1 MAIEEEMAND
11 KIGSV
16 MIIGGGIGG
25 MQAAL
30 DLADSG
36 LYVYLVEKSSSI
48 GGRMAQLDKTFP
60 TNDCSM
66 CIMSPK
72 LVECGRHLNIEILT
86 LSEIESIAGE
96 QGDFQVKVHQKA
108 RYIDP
113 DKCTGCGDCAQA
125 CPVMLPDEF
134 NQGLGTRTAT
144 YLTYPQSVPRVYAID
159 KKDRPPCNAAC
170 PAHINVQGYVAMIKA
185 GKYKEAIEIIMKDM
199 PLPGILGRVCVR
211 FCEEECRRREVDEA
225 LSIKELKRFAADQ
238 VDILSLPLPEITPR
252 EDKVAIIGSG
262 PSGLAAAYFLA
273 LDGYKPTIFE
283 ALPVAGGWLAVGIP
297 EFRLPRNILN
307 TEIENIKRF
316 GVEIKTGT
324 PIGKDRSID
333 DLFSE
338 GFKAVYVAAGAHN
351 GMKLNIPGEDRYDS
365 FHQCATWL
373 TEVNLGTITEIK
385 GKVIVLGGGNAAIDA
400 ARVSLR
406 LGAEEVHIVYRRSRD
421 EMPADPI
428 EIDEALEEGV
438 KLHILVTPKTVMGDN
453 NTLTG
458 LECLKNRLGEPDSS
472 GRRRPVPIEGSG
484 FFIPADHIIA
494 AIGQSVDT
502 SFAAGAKDMEF
513 SANGLAV
520 VNPDTLETAKR
531 GVFAGGDVV
540 TGPKTV
546 IEAMAQGKRAAAS
559 IAAYLQGQE
568 MPSSEG
574 MDSQEKDYKPIDA
587 SEPKMPRAQ
596 IPTRDVSE
604 RIKSFQESNLQ
615 MDEDTA
621 KAEASRCLDCGVC
634 CECFQCVEACKA
646 QAVDHDM
653 TDKLLDIDVGSII
666 LATGFQPYDPGIHD
680 TYQYGRFPNV
690 VTSIEF
696 ERILSASGPY
706 EGHLIRPSDN
716 KEPKKIAWIQCVGSR
731 NIHAGDR
738 GYCSG
743 VCCTYAIKQAMVAK
757 EHSDAPLD
765 TAIFYIDIRTYG
777 KEFEK
782 FYNRAKGEVGVRF
795 IKSRINNVLPGEEP
809 GNLKIRYTDVA
820 GRVIQEEFDI
830 VVLSVGLDIPQE
842 SIDLAQKIG
851 VDLNQYNFISTSSFN
866 PVHTTKPGIFVCGAF
881 QGPKDIPE
889 TVMQASAS
897 AAATSRLLSGQRHT
911 LTKEQEYPEEIDI
924 ADQEPRI
931 GVFVCH
937 CGINIGGVADVPQI
951 TEYAST
957 LPHVVVTDENL
968 FTCSQDTQ
976 DTIKERIHEYKLN
989 RVVVASCSARTHEPL
1004 FQDTIRE
1011 AGLNPYL
1018 FSMANIRD
1026 QDTWVHQSDKEG
1038 ATEKAKDLVRMAVA
1052 NAARLSPLYRSE
1064 LPVVKRALVIGGGI
1078 AGMTAALNIA
1088 EQGFEVVLVEIEK
1101 ELGGFAKNIHKTLQG
1116 DDVQNYLAD
1125 LIDKVTH
1132 NEKIQI
1138 LTETLVADF
1147 SGTKGNFK
1155 TALTVGPAM
1164 YHREVNHGVLIMATG
1179 ATEHTPTEYLY
1190 GEHDSVK
1197 TQVEL
1202 EDMVLREEHRIKE
1215 WKDVVMIQC
1224 VGSRNEENPNCSR
1237 VCCQEAIKN
1246 ALALKEINPDTN
1258 IFILHK
1264 DIRTYGFQEDYYRKS
1279 REMGIHFLRYQEDEK
1294 PIVEQVEGKLQVTFK
1309 DLTLGRAIKMNP
1321 DQVILS
1327 TGVVAGDTEELA
1339 NIVKVPL
1346 TSEHFFLEAHVKLR
1360 PVDTQS
1366 DGIFICGMAHSPR
1379 LIDESIS
1386 QALAASSRACCLLSQ
1401 DSIEVGGVVAKVD
1414 PDLCAACLICVRTCP
1429 YEVPFINE
1437 DGVSEIDISKCHGCG
1452 VCAAECPA
1460 KAITLSHFEDTQIL
1474 AQIDALLEAI

>member
-1 MAIEEEMAND
+1 
-11 KIGSV
+11 

-36 LYVYLVEKSSSI
+36 FYVYLVEKSSSI

-96 QGDFQVKVHQKA
+96 QGNFHVKVHQKA
-108 RYIDP
+108 RYINP

-125 CPVMLPDEF
+125 CPVILPDEF

-185 GKYKEAIEIIMKDM
+185 GKYREAIEIIMKDM

-238 VDILSLPLPEITPR
+238 VDILSLPLPDITPR

-297 EFRLPRNILN
+297 EFRLPRNVLN

-438 KLHILVTPKTVMGDN
+438 KLHILVAPKTVMGDN

-472 GRRRPVPIEGSG
+472 GRRRPVPIEGSE
-484 FFIPADHIIA
+484 FFIAADHIIA

-502 SFAAGAKDMEF
+502 SFAAGVKDMEF

-520 VNPDTLETAKR
+520 VNPHTLETTKR
-531 GVFAGGDVV
+531 SVFAGGDVV

-568 MPSSEG
+568 MPSLEG

-596 IPTRDVSE
+596 IPTSDVSE
-604 RIKSFQESNLQ
+604 RIKSFQESNLS
-615 MDEDTA
+615 MDEETA
-621 KAEASRCLDCGVC
+621 KGEASRCLDCGVC

-653 TDKLLDIDVGSII
+653 TDKWLDINVGSVI
-666 LATGFQPYDPGIHD
+666 LASGFQPYDPAIND
-680 TYQYGRFPNV
+680 TYQYTHSPNV
-690 VTSIEF
+690 VTGLEF

-782 FYNRAKGEVGVRF
+782 FYNRARNEVGVRF
-795 IKSRINNVLPGEEP
+795 IKSRISNILPGEEE
-809 GNLKIRYTDVA
+809 GNLKIRYTDEI
-820 GRVIQEEFDI
+820 GRIIQEEFDI

-851 VDLNQYNFISTSSFN
+851 VDLNSYNFISTSSFN

-889 TVMQASAS
+889 TVMQASGS
-897 AAATSRLLSGQRHT
+897 AAASSGLLASQRHT
-911 LTKEQEYPEEIDI
+911 LTKEKQYPDEIDI
-924 ADQEPRI
+924 AGQEPRI

-937 CGINIGGVADVPQI
+937 CGINIAGVVDVPEV
-951 TEYAST
+951 TEYASK
-957 LPHVVVTDENL
+957 LPNVVVTDENL

-976 DTIKERIHEYKLN
+976 DTIKEKIHEHKLN

-1026 QDTWVHQSDKEG
+1026 QDSWVHQSDKEG

-1052 NAARLSPLYRSE
+1052 NAAKLSPLYRSE

-1179 ATEHTPTEYLY
+1179 ASEYTPTEYLY

-1237 VCCQEAIKN
+1237 ICCQEAIKN
-1246 ALALKEINPDTN
+1246 ALALKEINPDIN
-1258 IFILHK
+1258 IFILYR

-1279 REMGIHFLRYQEDEK
+1279 REMGIHFLRYPEDQK
-1294 PIVEQVEGKLQVTFK
+1294 PLVEQVEGKLQVTFK
-1309 DLTLGRAIKMNP
+1309 DLTLARAIKMNP

-1346 TSEHFFLEAHVKLR
+1346 TSERFFLEAHVKLR

-1452 VCAAECPA
+1452 ICAAECPA